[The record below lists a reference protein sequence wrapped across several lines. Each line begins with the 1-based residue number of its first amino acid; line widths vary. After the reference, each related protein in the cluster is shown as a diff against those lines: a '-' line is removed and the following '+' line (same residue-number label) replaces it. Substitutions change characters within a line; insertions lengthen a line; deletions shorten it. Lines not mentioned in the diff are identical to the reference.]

1 MPYNLP
7 INKPSLWKSRGGKV
21 LLSIRCAEVSFAA
34 DAEMTVDF
42 TYSLSLDFDLNVFD
56 EHFRQACGK
65 SQDSSDEE
73 PLSLEAQPKIDV
85 RQNKKEM
92 SLSAIANFRCTISK
106 FLKQFNSYNNFMVF
120 TNLAIVITGF
130 IVISHNMLSQII
142 NIFVIKSM

>member
-1 MPYNLP
+1 M
-7 INKPSLWKSRGGKV
+7 

-56 EHFRQACGK
+56 EHFRQAYGK

-85 RQNKKEM
+85 KQNKK
-92 SLSAIANFRCTISK
+92 
-106 FLKQFNSYNNFMVF
+106 
-120 TNLAIVITGF
+120 
-130 IVISHNMLSQII
+130 
-142 NIFVIKSM
+142 